1 MQVQS
6 IKQTKQKRKTY
17 TSNLDNNISREIGQS
32 IEFMDIFQASNTS
45 NKNINFKGQQFR
57 TGYFTDEEIRLAKK
71 YLHVEEYWDMMTD
84 EVWGSFGALSK
95 LFDNKN
101 VRSQYDSRV
110 NSVIKL
116 INELKEDIAERGRRA
131 KQIADDL
138 AEKERET
145 ERLRKTQE
153 ELKKKAALQKL
164 KERREQLDLGR
175 KKIDLME
182 ENMNFE
188 KELIQDQK
196 LSDYTGDLKSKFIDL
211 VQMEKDEQ
219 KVGLD
224 EKSRQKLL
232 FPNGIMLS
240 GLDKNT
246 SNEILQWT
254 FKKTNCKVK
263 KVDFKN
269 LTEAEAIQQLNDI
282 AEKALNSKTRTL
294 IHIQNFDKFTEQ
306 NDNNKEI
313 IPKLKGFL
321 SNCAEKYKCT
331 VITEVEDASKLAPE
345 ITAPQ
350 RFKVKINPDN

>member
-6 IKQTKQKRKTY
+6 IKQIAQNRKIY
-17 TSNLDNNISREIGQS
+17 SSNNNVDCNIVQNA
-32 IEFMDIFQASNTS
+32 EFMDNFQTSKNS
-45 NKNINFKGQQFR
+45 NKNINFKGQQFK

-71 YLHVEEYWDMMTD
+71 YLHVEDYLDMMTD

-95 LFDNKN
+95 LFSNKS
-101 VRSQYDSRV
+101 VRSQYDSTV
-110 NSVIKL
+110 NSVNKL
-116 INELKEDIAERGRRA
+116 INEFKEDIAERSRRA
-131 KQIADDL
+131 KRVADDL
-138 AEKERET
+138 ADKERQT
-145 ERLRKTQE
+145 ERLRKEQE
-153 ELKKKAALQKL
+153 ELKKQIKLQKL
-164 KERREQLDLGR
+164 KERRDQLDLGR

-182 ENMNFE
+182 ENMSFE
-188 KELIQDQK
+188 RELIQDQK

-211 VQMEKDEQ
+211 VQMEKNEQ
-219 KVGLD
+219 KAGLD

-240 GLDKNT
+240 GLDKKT
-246 SNEILQWT
+246 SDEIIQWT
-254 FKKTNCKVK
+254 FKKTGCKVK
-263 KVDFKN
+263 KIDFKN

-282 AEKALNSKTRTL
+282 AEKALTTKTRTL
-294 IHIQNFDKFTEQ
+294 IHIQNFEKFTEQ
-306 NDNNKEI
+306 NATNKEI

-350 RFKVKINPDN
+350 RFKVKITDDIL